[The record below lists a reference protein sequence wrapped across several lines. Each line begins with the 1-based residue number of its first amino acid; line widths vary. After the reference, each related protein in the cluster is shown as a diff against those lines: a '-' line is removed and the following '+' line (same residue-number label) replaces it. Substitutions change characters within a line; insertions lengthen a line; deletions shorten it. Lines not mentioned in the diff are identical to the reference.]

1 MISTVAHVRLS
12 SDKRKAS
19 LKRQKEEFEQL
30 TKREDYR
37 IIRWY
42 IDKTVSSDATEKRV
56 RF

>member
-1 MISTVAHVRLS
+1 MISAVAHVRLS

-30 TKREDYR
+30 TKREGYR

-42 IDKTVSSDATEKRV
+42 IDKTVSSDAAEKRV